1 MHAVDVVVVYYKP
14 GCPYSAM
21 LFAKMKLRGVP
32 YTAVR
37 FQDDPQGAR
46 KVREVNNG
54 NEISPTVRVGGRY
67 LANPSLR
74 EVREALTVT

>member
-21 LFAKMKLRGVP
+21 LFAKLKLRGVP

-46 KVREVNNG
+46 KG
-54 NEISPTVRVGGRY
+54 
-67 LANPSLR
+67 A
-74 EVREALTVT
+74 